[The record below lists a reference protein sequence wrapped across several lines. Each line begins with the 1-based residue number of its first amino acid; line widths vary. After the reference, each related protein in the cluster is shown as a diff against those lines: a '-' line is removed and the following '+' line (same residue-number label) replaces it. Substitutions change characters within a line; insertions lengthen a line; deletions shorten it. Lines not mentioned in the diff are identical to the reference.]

1 MIIISVIEMCSLHNL
16 MPWQLVT
23 HFKQSDRLEV
33 TDDYT
38 VPLQCPTIPTNDH
51 SLDPPASH
59 ISWLVMLEKLVI
71 ILYWNMYT

>member
-38 VPLQCPTIPTNDH
+38 MPLQCPTIPTHDH

-59 ISWLVMLEKLVI
+59 SWLVMLEKLVI